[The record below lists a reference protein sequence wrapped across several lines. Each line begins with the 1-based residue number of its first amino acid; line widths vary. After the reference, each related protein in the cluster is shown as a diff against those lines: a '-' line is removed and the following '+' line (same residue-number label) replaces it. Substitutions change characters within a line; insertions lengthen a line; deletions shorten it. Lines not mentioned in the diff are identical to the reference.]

1 MSLFSV
7 RVLRLTPE
15 TVIFYRV
22 CVCALLS
29 AAAVEVVSSAAC
41 AARLNKAADTLAAS
55 HVLRMV
61 MFFFQKVKVKKRLG
75 VLKQKAQNYTLLWL
89 IIDNDS

>member
-15 TVIFYRV
+15 TVIFCRV

-55 HVLRMV
+55 YVLRMV
-61 MFFFQKVKVKKRLG
+61 MGILSKTGLKNREI
-75 VLKQKAQNYTLLWL
+75 KQKRSIVIQLN
-89 IIDNDS
+89 

>member
-1 MSLFSV
+1 M
-7 RVLRLTPE
+7 LRLTPE

-55 HVLRMV
+55 YVLRMV
-61 MFFFQKVKVKKRLG
+61 MGILSKTGLKNREI
-75 VLKQKAQNYTLLWL
+75 KQKRGVV
-89 IIDNDS
+89 I

>member
-7 RVLRLTPE
+7 RVLRFTAD
-15 TVIFYRV
+15 TVTFCNV

-29 AAAVEVVSSAAC
+29 AGAVAFSSAAC

-55 HVLRMV
+55 YVLRMV
-61 MFFFQKVKVKKRLG
+61 MGILSKTGLKNREI
-75 VLKQKAQNYTLLWL
+75 KQKRGVV
-89 IIDNDS
+89 I

>member
-1 MSLFSV
+1 VSLFSV

-55 HVLRMV
+55 YVLRMV
-61 MFFFQKVKVKKRLG
+61 MGILSKTGLKNREI
-75 VLKQKAQNYTLLWL
+75 KQKRSIVIQLN
-89 IIDNDS
+89 

>member
-61 MFFFQKVKVKKRLG
+61 MGILSKTGLKNREI
-75 VLKQKAQNYTLLWL
+75 KQKRSIVIQLN
-89 IIDNDS
+89 